1 MEQESKPV
9 TSAENATSNNSESSL
24 NEIMDFTKKMHEI
37 GRIDKEQVD
46 VMQKFVNG
54 EVDYGTMRRMC
65 G

>member
-1 MEQESKPV
+1 MEQENKPV
-9 TSAENATSNNSESSL
+9 VNNEQTNNSDSPL
-24 NEIMDFTKKMHEI
+24 NDVMTFTKKMHEI

-54 EVDYGTMRRMC
+54 EVDYGTMRSIC

>member
-1 MEQESKPV
+1 MEQESKPFV
-9 TSAENATSNNSESSL
+9 NNEQTNNSETLL
-24 NEIMDFTKKMHEI
+24 NDVMTFTKKMHEI

-54 EVDYGTMRRMC
+54 EVDYGIMRSIC